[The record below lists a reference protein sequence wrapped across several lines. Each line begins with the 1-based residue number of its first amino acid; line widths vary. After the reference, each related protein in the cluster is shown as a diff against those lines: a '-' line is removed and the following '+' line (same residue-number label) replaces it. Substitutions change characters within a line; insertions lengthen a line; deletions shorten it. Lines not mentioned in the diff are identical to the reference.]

1 MIFIKYFRHN
11 STSSST
17 FSLLP
22 STSSSSSSLLSPP
35 DWCNQI
41 PVMSSS
47 SSSQATP
54 TFVTVTGCPL
64 LKRMSLQG
72 CSSVTDK
79 AIWCLLLHKPGLQVL
94 RYHQAY
100 SVAEILCREC
110 SIFKKYPFTTCDET
124 ESDDESE
131 MEDDYCP
138 LQKRQKPLGTEESQ
152 YTSIINRPGRFAN
165 YFKIN
170 IYNRDILI
178 SILVDFT

>member
-1 MIFIKYFRHN
+1 
-11 STSSST
+11 
-17 FSLLP
+17 
-22 STSSSSSSLLSPP
+22 
-35 DWCNQI
+35 
-41 PVMSSS
+41 MSSS

-110 SIFKKYPFTTCDET
+110 SIFKKYPFTTCDDI
-124 ESDDESE
+124 DDEEE
-131 MEDDYCP
+131 MEDEYRP
-138 LQKRQKPLGTEESQ
+138 LEKRPKPLECERSQ
-152 YTSIINRPGRFAN
+152 DTNLASDEGNLNVA
-165 YFKIN
+165 
-170 IYNRDILI
+170 
-178 SILVDFT
+178 